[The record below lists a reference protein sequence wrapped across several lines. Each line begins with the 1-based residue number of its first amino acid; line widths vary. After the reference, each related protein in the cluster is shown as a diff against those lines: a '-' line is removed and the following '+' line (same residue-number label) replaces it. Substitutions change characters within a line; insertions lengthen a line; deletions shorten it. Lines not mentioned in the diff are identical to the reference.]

1 MVETRENEPVAVTAP
16 SVNGELRERVQKL
29 RLGNPGSGGSGG
41 IINRIAWLPWIL
53 CALLA
58 FSWAFV
64 AGRAYRNSAANV
76 TEGGAPKAAVAAKA
90 PGSDGAPVMAGTIQ
104 LEVKGYLVP
113 AKQFAVSPIDVGG
126 KIIELN
132 FVEGMF
138 YEKDFVLARI
148 DSTSYNA
155 VEAEAQA
162 TYEGAQS
169 RVAAAKSRL
178 RDLDPQYLLP
188 EERQQV
194 EQELAEA
201 KVNELRAKQEIDR
214 LKALGG
220 TNAVGQKE
228 LQQAQADFDAAVA
241 RSAKLTA
248 TLKLLLRGARQPK
261 LDAAAADVQ
270 AAIKDEAAANQRL
283 AQARWKKDNCVI
295 KMPIDATVLSKKAE
309 LFNLVNPLAFG
320 ATSGSICDVADLS
333 DLEVDIEIPE
343 RDISKLK
350 VGQIC
355 RVRAD
360 AFPDRSYEGKLD
372 RIMPIAN
379 RAKSIVNVRVK
390 VKLPADEKP
399 GTYLKPE
406 MGAVVSFLADSV
418 SPTR

>member
-1 MVETRENEPVAVTAP
+1 MVETPVKETPASPAP
-16 SVNGELRERVQKL
+16 PGDLRERVQKL
-29 RLGNPGSGGSGG
+29 RLGGSGGTPSPGG
-41 IINRIAWLPWIL
+41 IVSRIAWLPWIL

-64 AGRAYRNSAANV
+64 AGRAYRTGASGTV
-76 TEGGAPKAAVAAKA
+76 EGASKAAA
-90 PGSDGAPVMAGTIQ
+90 PVKVGSGSDSAPVVAGTIQ
-104 LEVKGYLVP
+104 LEVKGYLMP

-132 FVEGMF
+132 FVEGNF
-138 YEKDFVLARI
+138 YKKDFVLARI
-148 DSTSYNA
+148 DSTNYNA
-155 VEAEAQA
+155 AEAEAA
-162 TYEGAQS
+162 AAYESAQS
-169 RVAAAKSRL
+169 KVAAAKSRL

-188 EERQQV
+188 EERQQA

-201 KVNELRAKQEIDR
+201 KANELRARQELER
-214 LKALGG
+214 LKAIGG
-220 TNAVGQKE
+220 TNAVGLKE
-228 LQQAQADFDAAVA
+228 IQQAQADFDAAVA
-241 RSAKLTA
+241 RSARLTA
-248 TLKLLLRGARQPK
+248 SLNLLLKGVRKPK
-261 LDAAAADVQ
+261 LDAAEADVLTAINDES
-270 AAIKDEAAANQRL
+270 AAKQRL
-283 AQARWKKDNCVI
+283 VQARWRKDNCVI

-350 VGQIC
+350 VGQVC

-360 AFPDRSYEGKLD
+360 AFPERSYEGRLD

-390 VKLPADEKP
+390 VKLPEGEAP

-406 MGAVVSFLADSV
+406 MGAVVSFLASEEK
-418 SPTR
+418 SK